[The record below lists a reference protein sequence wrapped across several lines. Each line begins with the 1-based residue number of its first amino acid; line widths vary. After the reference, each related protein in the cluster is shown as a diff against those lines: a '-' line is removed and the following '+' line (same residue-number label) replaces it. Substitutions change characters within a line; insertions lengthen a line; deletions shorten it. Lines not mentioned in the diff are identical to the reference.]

1 MMRANREARAQTLIE
16 FACVFGIFVLL
27 VFGIMNYGVA
37 MFQRSQVDYQLSRV
51 GSSVNV
57 WDAREGASWSDDQ
70 LKELLCLDTN
80 LDPDLM
86 EVENATTELIEQE
99 TTSYG
104 DTVAGELGNDQ
115 ASRTAKYLKVEADV
129 SYIVGGGL
137 IGEDRYERHVS
148 RTYTI
153 ERRYEV
159 S

>member
-1 MMRANREARAQTLIE
+1 MRRRMYAASGQTLIE
-16 FACVFGIFVLL
+16 FACVFAVFCLL
-27 VFGIMNYGVA
+27 VFGLMNYGVA
-37 MFQRSQVDYQLSRV
+37 MFQRGAVDYQLSRV
-51 GSSVNV
+51 GSSVSV
-57 WDAREGASWSDDQ
+57 WSAREGATYTDDQ

-99 TTSYG
+99 TTTYG
-104 DTVAGELGNDQ
+104 DEVAGELGNDQ

-129 SYIVGGGL
+129 TYIVGGGL
-137 IGEDRYERHVS
+137 IGDERYERHVS